1 MGPRIRVQNPQTG
14 EIWESAD
21 LLRIGRNPNT
31 DIQLYDRMVS
41 RFHALLWSD
50 LSQWWIRDLQSR
62 NGTRVNGE
70 PLRGERQRIQSGDEL
85 DMGGSQ
91 LRVLAILLENEQQWN
106 NCDHAL
112 SMLETL
118 HHLDWTS
125 APLQRKLRLWVYACL
140 IPAPPSPE
148 KVLPAL
154 PSRPWVEF
162 GEEMPGLEMQR
173 LYQTI
178 LAQPE
183 RTQSFLES
191 PPSQPQELPFQHL
204 LGSIHRWHGSGYR
217 EYADMLTPGVSARRA
232 AHLLRCALGNPWKPP
247 RLQPHW
253 LHWQDGLVGHLAQL
267 IAREGSLELL
277 PILADALEDAG
288 CHDEEWL
295 SHLRERD
302 HCLACWALDALLG
315 QHPPLSALPK

>member
-1 MGPRIRVQNPQTG
+1 VGPRIRIQNPQTG
-14 EIWESAD
+14 DIWESAD

-41 RFHALLWSD
+41 RFHALLWTD

-70 PLRGERQRIQSGDEL
+70 PLRGERQPIQGGDEL
-85 DMGGSQ
+85 DIGGSR
-91 LRVLAILLENEQQWN
+91 LRVLGILLEEEQQWK

-118 HHLDWTS
+118 HYLDWNS

-140 IPAPPSPE
+140 
-148 KVLPAL
+148 LPAQPASEEVRFVPPHQHKVESSEEL
-154 PSRPWVEF
+154 P
-162 GEEMPGLEMQR
+162 R
-173 LYQTI
+173 LDLQHHYQTI

-191 PPSQPQELPFQHL
+191 PPSQPHELPFQHL
-204 LGSIHRWHGSGYR
+204 LRSIHRWHGSGYR
-217 EYADMLTPGVSARRA
+217 EYADMLTHRVSPCRA
-232 AHLLRCALGNPWKPP
+232 ARLLRCALGNPWKPP
-247 RLQPHW
+247 RVLPHW
-253 LHWQDGLVGHLAQL
+253 LHWQDGLVGQLALL
-267 IAREGSLELL
+267 IAREGRLELL

-288 CHDEEWL
+288 CQDEELL
-295 SHLRERD
+295 SHLRESD
-302 HCLACWALDALLG
+302 HCPACWALDALLG
-315 QHPPLSALPK
+315 QHPPLSVLPK